1 MESNNNDTFTL
12 QKMITCIGNKRK
24 LYTFIEKIIETDILP
39 KLEKQKINILDG
51 FAGSSVISRSLSQYC
66 NKIYS
71 NDLEKYAC
79 VMASCFLKTPTKQ
92 QKVMIITH
100 INRMNILAKNGPYH
114 EGIITKNY
122 SPKDTFNV
130 QKDERCFY
138 THKNGLIIDTLR
150 KYIDDN
156 VEDEL
161 FDYCITPLLIKASI
175 HTNTSGVFKGFHK
188 KDGIGSFG
196 GSENHALSRITKD
209 IELDIPIWSSESF
222 EADVFQKNINDLI
235 TELPNDIDITYYD
248 PPYNQHPYSSNY
260 FMLNLIID
268 NKMPDKISKVSGIP
282 NNWNKSDYNYRKSA
296 IVSMKNL
303 INETMKKSKYLLL
316 SYNDE
321 GIIPLDEWNNIL
333 KEYDVK
339 KYEKKYDTYKGSR
352 NLKNR
357 SNKVTEIVY
366 LLKLK

>member
-1 MESNNNDTFTL
+1 MESNNNDSFTL
-12 QKMITCIGNKRK
+12 QSMLTCIGNKRK
-24 LYTFIEKIIETDILP
+24 LYSFIEDIIKTDIIP
-39 KLEKQKINILDG
+39 KLDKQKINILDG
-51 FAGSSVISRSLSQYC
+51 FAGSSVISRSLSQYS

-79 VMASCFLKTPTKQ
+79 VMASCFLKTPTKEK
-92 QKVMIITH
+92 KVKIISH

-130 QKDERCFY
+130 QKNERCFY

-150 KYIDDN
+150 KYIDEN

-161 FDYCITPLLIKASI
+161 FNYCITPLLIKASI
-175 HTNTSGVFKGFHK
+175 NTNTSGVFKGFHK
-188 KDGIGSFG
+188 KNGIGSFG
-196 GSENHALSRITKD
+196 GSENIALSRITKD
-209 IELDIPIWSSESF
+209 IELDIPIWSSEPF
-222 EADVFQKNINDLI
+222 VAEVFQKNMNDLI
-235 TELPNDIDITYYD
+235 TELPNDIDVTYYD

-282 NNWNKSDYNYRKSA
+282 TDWNKSDYNYRKSA
-296 IVSMKNL
+296 IISMKNL
-303 INETMKKSKYLLL
+303 LSETLKKSKYILL
-316 SYNDE
+316 SYNNE
-321 GIIPLDEWNNIL
+321 GIISLDEWNDIL
-333 KEYDVK
+333 KDYDIK

-366 LLKLK
+366 LIKLK